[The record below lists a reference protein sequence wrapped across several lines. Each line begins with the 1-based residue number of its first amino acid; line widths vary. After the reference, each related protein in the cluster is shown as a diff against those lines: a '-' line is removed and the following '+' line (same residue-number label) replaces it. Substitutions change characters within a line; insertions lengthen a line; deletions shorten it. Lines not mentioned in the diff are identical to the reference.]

1 MKGARRVF
9 KRIKIPVL
17 TPPANVAGG
26 VKVYKR
32 GYIQLFFNKF
42 KESFGV
48 GKFAVFP
55 YFKV

>member
-1 MKGARRVF
+1 MF
-9 KRIKIPVL
+9 KWIKNCVL
-17 TPPANVAGG
+17 TPPANFAGG